1 MEDRLTAREIG
12 AYIELKKRVAEEEYR
27 LNYIKNTA
35 GDHST
40 LISDIEQE
48 LRESKAKIKLIEG
61 KMESRKVVLALPNQQ
76 KIEEYTELISRLPK
90 DEVQAAIKSKT
101 GDAYAYLSERGKLI
115 KRNIETKNEIGKLN
129 ILMAN
134 ASPEARECVREALI
148 KGEPGEREANLGDE
162 HGEKIVRLLNR
173 VGIRCKY
180 SEGKLVKSAEELGE
194 SRVVANNEYF
204 WIPSGKLGPFT
215 ENEKLLATVSVKL
228 QVKNAE
234 MQAITFNEEQQK
246 EFQELQT
253 QYLDLLKSRKEI
265 IGEEENELGLS
276 I

>member
-134 ASPEARECVREALI
+134 ASPESRGCVREALI
-148 KGEPGEREANLGDE
+148 KGEPGEREASLGDE
-162 HGEKIVRLLNR
+162 NGGKIVRLLNR